1 MSLTFPGFPQYQGG
15 YPNIENLLKT
25 VFTPLLEGSGIE
37 PTYWLPKPDKI
48 AEFFSAGGGKG
59 YLRMYRTG
67 GAINPLQSRDE
78 PRVQFAAM
86 TPARDDSWELIEF
99 VRQVVQ
105 EGYGHAAAIV
115 KGTPHKLQTSGE
127 VVGPQLI
134 PELIQDDR
142 LVPITVEF
150 YTWRP
155 KGLPNYRQALG
166 L

>member
-1 MSLTFPGFPQYQGG
+1 MTLTFPGFPQYQGG

-25 VFTPLLEGSGIE
+25 VYTPLLDGSGVE

-48 AEFFSAGGGKG
+48 TEFFEQGGKG

-67 GAINPLQSRDE
+67 GAINPIENRDE
-78 PRVQFAAM
+78 PRVQLAAM
-86 TPARDDSWELIEF
+86 TPSRDDSWDLIEM
-99 VRQVVQ
+99 VRQVLH
-105 EGYGHAAAIV
+105 EGYGKAAAIV
-115 KGTPHKLQTSGE
+115 PGTIHKLQTSGE

-134 PELIQDDR
+134 PELMQDDR